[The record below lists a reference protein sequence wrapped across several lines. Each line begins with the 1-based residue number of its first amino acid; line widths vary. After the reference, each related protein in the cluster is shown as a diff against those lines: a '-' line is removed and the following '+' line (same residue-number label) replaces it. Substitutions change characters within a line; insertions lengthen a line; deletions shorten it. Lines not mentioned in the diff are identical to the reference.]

1 MGDQGDIDLAGGG
14 YRSRREGGGISQ
26 GGYRSRRGGG
36 QSSGEGDGVF
46 REVIEQGRG
55 GVARR

>member
-1 MGDQGDIDLAGGG
+1 MKQG
-14 YRSRREGGGISQ
+14 
-26 GGYRSRRGGG
+26 GGG